1 VPGTSGNRVEISGI
15 LIERKA
21 LRFTPAGVPVQE
33 CLIGHGSEQI
43 EAGSPRRVE
52 CEIPAIALGEP
63 ARWIQEAV
71 PGMPLRLTGFL
82 AARGKNGKQLRL
94 HVITVEFEEGK
105 SNGKVHEEKG

>member
-1 VPGTSGNRVEISGI
+1 LPGANGNRVELCGI
-15 LIERKA
+15 LVERKA
-21 LRFTPAGVPVQE
+21 MRFTPAGVPVVE

-52 CEIPAIALGEP
+52 CEVPAIALGDA
-63 ARWIQEAV
+63 ARWMQQAV

-94 HVITVEFEEGK
+94 HVTNIEFEEGK
-105 SNGKVHEEKG
+105 TNGKIHEEEG